1 MALKDIWKRLIN
13 GESEISADDINNIAD
28 AVIDLEKNGAN
39 ITVDSKMSDTS
50 ENPVQNKVI
59 KAYVDNEIGNA
70 LEGDY

>member
-1 MALKDIWKRLIN
+1 MALKDIWKRLID

-28 AVIDLEKNGAN
+28 AVMELEEGGSN
-39 ITVDSKMSDTS
+39 ITVDSEMSDTS
-50 ENPVQNKVI
+50 ENPVQNKII